1 MGQYKVI
8 FSKVV
13 MSHLEYY
20 RKSGRKSDIRKIQDI
35 VAELAQHPE
44 IGTGNPEGLKGNY
57 TEFWSRRVNKKHRMV
72 FQIMEDEVVVFVV
85 RAKGHY
91 EDK

>member
-8 FSKVV
+8 FSKLAIT
-13 MSHLEYY
+13 HLEYHK
-20 RKSGRKSDIRKIQDI
+20 KSGRKSDVKKIQDI

-44 IGTGNPEGLKGNY
+44 TGTGNPERLKGNY
-57 TEFWSRRVNKKHRMV
+57 ADFWSRRLNKKDRMV
-72 FQIMEDEVVVFVV
+72 YRIMEDEVVVFVV